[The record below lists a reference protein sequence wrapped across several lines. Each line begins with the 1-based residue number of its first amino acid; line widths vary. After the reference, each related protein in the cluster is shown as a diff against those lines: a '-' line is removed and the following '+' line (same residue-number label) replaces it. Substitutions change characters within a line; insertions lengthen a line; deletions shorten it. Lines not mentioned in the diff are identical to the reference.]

1 GAPLQGAS
9 SSRLCKKLGVAVK
22 DEVVARSV
30 LVKFLGPRK
39 KKDGVQSGT
48 AAQSASRV
56 RRGGALESGVVGRE
70 EHLGPPRRRRTLLS
84 NTQPQTATDYL
95 LAARTTARDKNLARV
110 AEVESQRLEKELQS
124 ERAINSDLESQL
136 QYHEAALQEFL
147 QHHYRQVTEALTK
160 GDTARRNLTEQELR
174 IDYFTGLLTEAQTVQ
189 EEEEEHLQE
198 LTAFQQFLAAVTPS
212 QSLKDLK
219 RRLQEVQDEVKASHG
234 AVGHIEGSDDATSS
248 SSIDFALA
256 ASLVAAGEGSGGG
269 TLGADLMSL
278 RMIKPGNAPSRSPS
292 RTGCTLSQ
300 SMSSEDI
307 QDFMTTSQE
316 DSDTCDAGAFDE
328 FLDDDG
334 HLVDLASVYENQCH
348 ALLALLTRLKDHTEA
363 INKEVV
369 TRQKRLD
376 TRLQDIQQL
385 QEKARG
391 GGHEEQLQDLRTLIG
406 EWPRLSGDAEAQNQ
420 LDQLVAQIAE
430 VVSDVF
436 GSSEYSPLVPQPP
449 QAETNQKKQVPKV
462 TTELDET
469 TGDPGNEPTVSAGMG
484 QEALLALLEA
494 RVTDLCA
501 QLDNIDPA
509 LRDAIFLNCEQA
521 RRARLK
527 EEKRQEAE
535 MRRAER
541 KQRHLERAMAEPPP
555 KPL

>member
-1 GAPLQGAS
+1 MDGPDKTAESKSATDGAPLQGAS

-39 KKDGVQSGT
+39 KKVKTPYIPPSEKDLFQYSGRTARQLHQDGVQSGT

-256 ASLVAAGEGSGGG
+256 ASLVAAGNNEIISSAGEGSGGG

-462 TTELDET
+462 TTELDQQKAST
-469 TGDPGNEPTVSAGMG
+469 FLHRRQLVT
-484 QEALLALLEA
+484 QEMNL
-494 RVTDLCA
+494 
-501 QLDNIDPA
+501 Q
-509 LRDAIFLNCEQA
+509 
-521 RRARLK
+521 
-527 EEKRQEAE
+527 
-535 MRRAER
+535 
-541 KQRHLERAMAEPPP
+541 
-555 KPL
+555 